1 MNRYKIFLIAL
12 GVEIAFSTKVFGQTD
27 SLSTVQDSIWKTLSI
42 DEVTISAKYLKRKS
56 DGYVVSLQNNPIAKG
71 KDLKK
76 VLGYLPGVNTTN
88 GIMINHRAG
97 TLIFIDNR
105 EVKDEKELEA
115 LQADQIDKVEIKYN
129 AGVAFDARNSGGIIY
144 ITMKKNIDKGYYG
157 SLSLSGTV
165 RPKFGWSSDYA
176 TLPLS
181 FRIGKFSFYNYFWYS
196 DFKSIFEYAYHN
208 VYKTTNTS
216 VDRTTKTKSWDRTLT
231 EVFSTVYDI
240 NKNQYIGMYLE
251 AGGTKGNPKVTSVAS
266 NSAIDAINRK
276 SDAQKYQGTLDYK
289 ITFGEKKSTFNVK
302 ADYLYQKENNSGHY
316 YDLLETYGNDNL
328 DKQIRMFRTEAKL
341 NFNLS
346 ESTSLKFGGEYSRNR
361 TETLQDSRFQRE
373 QYQNVD
379 IDANIHADDYAGYIS
394 LASKLSKLNINAG
407 VRYQADRVYHIVEG
421 YEKQG
426 KTFRNLYPSLN
437 LNLPINEDRGS
448 SITMDLSKRLLYLPY
463 SELSPVIT
471 MNDAYSYTIGNLN
484 LAPTNAYI
492 LGIMYGLNENWNL
505 SYDFTRISDDIN
517 YITEIDNAEKQL
529 TYSIPINMG
538 HSWSHGFGFD
548 GNIEIANWLQL
559 YSDAYWYFGK
569 RSYVKDNL
577 SQKINY
583 NRLSYTI
590 ELTFNFNNNMGG
602 DFSFNGETR
611 SKKDDKT
618 MHSVYNFSA
627 SVFKRFC
634 KNKLILSLSATP
646 FYTKRRQ
653 TDIDNVDFSS
663 HTKLKTSQTN
673 FSVRLTY
680 RFNSKKNIN
689 IKTVDKL
696 QNIETRIEAK

>member
-1 MNRYKIFLIAL
+1 MNRYKIFLITL
-12 GVEIAFSTKVFGQTD
+12 GTTIAFSTKVFGQTD
-27 SLSTVQDSIWKTLSI
+27 TLSTVQDSIWKTLSI
-42 DEVTISAKYLKRKS
+42 DEVTISAKFLKRKS

-76 VLGYLPGVNTTN
+76 VLGYLPSVNTTN

-165 RPKFGWSSDYA
+165 RPKFGWSSDYV

-208 VYKTTNTS
+208 VYKTTHTS

-240 NKNQYIGMYLE
+240 SKNQYIGMYLE
-251 AGGTKGNPKVTSVAS
+251 VGGTKGNPKVTSVSS
-266 NSAIDAINRK
+266 NAAIDAINRK
-276 SDAQKYQGTLDYK
+276 SDAQKFQGTLDYK

-302 ADYLYQKENNSGHY
+302 SDYLYQKENNSGLY

-548 GNIEIANWLQL
+548 GNIEVAKWLQL

-569 RSYVKDNL
+569 RTYVKDNL
-577 SQKINY
+577 RQKINY
-583 NRLSYTI
+583 NRLSYTL
-590 ELTFNFNNNMGG
+590 ELTFNFKNNMGG

>member
-1 MNRYKIFLIAL
+1 MNRYQIFLITL
-12 GVEIAFSTKVFGQTD
+12 GVEIAFSTKVFGQADT
-27 SLSTVQDSIWKTLSI
+27 LSTVQDSIWKTLSI
-42 DEVTISAKYLKRKS
+42 DEVTISAKFLKRKS

-71 KDLKK
+71 KDLRK

-88 GIMINHRAG
+88 GIMINHQAG

-165 RPKFGWSSDYA
+165 RPKFGWSSDYV

-208 VYKTTNTS
+208 VYKTTHTS

-302 ADYLYQKENNSGHY
+302 SDYLYQKENNSGHY

-361 TETLQDSRFQRE
+361 TETLQDSKFQRE

-437 LNLPINEDRGS
+437 LSMPLNEKRGS
-448 SITMDLSKRLLYLPY
+448 RISVDLTKSLLYLPY

-471 MNDAYSYTIGNLN
+471 MNDAYSYTKGNLD
-484 LAPTNAYI
+484 LAPTNEFCFSGTYSP
-492 LGIMYGLNENWNL
+492 NDNWNI
-505 SYDFTRISDDIN
+505 SYSFSKVTDDIN
-517 YITEIDNAEKQL
+517 YVTEVENAEKQL
-529 TYSIPINMG
+529 TYSMPINMG
-538 HSWSHGFGFD
+538 RSWSHSFSFD
-548 GNIEIANWLQL
+548 GKIDIANWLQF
-559 YSDAYWYFGK
+559 YPDAYWFFGK
-569 RSYVKDNL
+569 RHYLKDN
-577 SQKINY
+577 INQEIKH
-583 NRLSYTI
+583 NRLGYSMQFV
-590 ELTFNFNNNMGG
+590 FNFKHDFGG
-602 DFSFNGETR
+602 AISFNGESR
-611 SKKDDKT
+611 SKLDDKI
-618 MHSVYNFSA
+618 MHSVYNFSGYLY
-627 SVFKRFC
+627 KRFYD
-634 KNKLILSLSATP
+634 NKLVLSLSASP
-646 FYTKRRQ
+646 FYSKRRS
-653 TDIDNVDFSS
+653 TDIDNQDYAS
-663 HTKLKTSQTN
+663 HCRLKTSQTN
-673 FSVRLTY
+673 FTLTLTY
-680 RFNSKKNIN
+680 RFNSKKNVDV
-689 IKTVDKL
+689 KSVDKL
-696 QNIETRIEAK
+696 QNIETRTERK